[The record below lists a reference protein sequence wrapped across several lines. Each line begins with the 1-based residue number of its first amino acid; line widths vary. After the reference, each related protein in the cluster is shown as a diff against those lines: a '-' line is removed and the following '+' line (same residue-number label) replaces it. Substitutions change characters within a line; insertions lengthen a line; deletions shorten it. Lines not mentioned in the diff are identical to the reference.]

1 MTNNEEK
8 VTPKPKTY
16 TGKDLMAAAKEILK
30 EDTIGKKLPDDV
42 IETLA
47 RLLAKNAMKGDL

>member
-8 VTPKPKTY
+8 EKIKPKTY

-30 EDTIGKKLPDDV
+30 DDAIGKKLPDDV
-42 IETLA
+42 IEQLSK
-47 RLLAKNAMKGDL
+47 LLAKTVIKGDL